1 MMKKLLILMLVLG
14 MTSAANAVITWSVD
28 EVTIDITVDPTAVV
42 QLVSDSGL
50 SYTGVWVGADPSPTG
65 VAEITSMTI
74 LPAALDGSAVPT
86 AYAGWWQIEAL
97 DFNPDDSIVVT
108 PGNHFNVTIT
118 GLVEGTYTLGS
129 DFYNTVGDNASLLVT
144 VIPEPMTIAL
154 LGLGS
159 LFLLRRRK

>member
-1 MMKKLLILMLVLG
+1 MKKLLILMLVLG

-50 SYTGVWVGADPSPTG
+50 SYTGVWVGADPSPLG

-86 AYAGWWQIEAL
+86 AYAGWWQIEGL
-97 DFNPDDSIVVT
+97 DFNPDDAIVVT
-108 PGNHFNVTIT
+108 PGNHFDVTIT